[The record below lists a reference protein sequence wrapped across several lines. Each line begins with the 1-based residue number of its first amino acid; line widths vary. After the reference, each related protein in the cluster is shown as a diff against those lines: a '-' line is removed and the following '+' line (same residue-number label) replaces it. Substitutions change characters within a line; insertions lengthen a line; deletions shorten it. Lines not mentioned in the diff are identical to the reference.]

1 MKVDLINKNY
11 HESRP
16 STDAHNRTKHAYT
29 SVDSPIIRKNVEGQQ
44 ALSGHSPNLCN
55 IEITKT
61 PRAQI
66 MISNRL
72 L

>member
-1 MKVDLINKNY
+1 MKVVLQQTHITEQNMRIHQKIHLSSAKMSKDNK
-11 HESRP
+11 P
-16 STDAHNRTKHAYT
+16 
-29 SVDSPIIRKNVEGQQ
+29 
-44 ALSGHSPNLCN
+44 GHSPNLCN